1 MNLNKVYLIGRLT
14 QDQEVRITPT
24 GQNVASFGLAT
35 SRIWNDQNGQKQEQ
49 TEFHNIVVWR
59 RLAEIAAQY
68 LKKGQLL
75 MVEGRLQTRN
85 WVGQD
90 GVKRYKTEV
99 VAENFQMGPKA
110 FSAGGN
116 QGAFVPR
123 PASSAPIA
131 PVAGPAEPKEEEI
144 PVIQVEEPNFNNEAG
159 SLEAPVAGEEEVV
172 PF

>member
-14 QDQEVRITPT
+14 QDPEVRITPT

-110 FSAGGN
+110 FSSGGGQSN
-116 QGAFVPR
+116 FAPR
-123 PASSAPIA
+123 PSNAPAAS
-131 PVAGPAEPKEEEI
+131 VAGPAESKEEEI
-144 PVIQVEEPNFNNEAG
+144 PVIQVEEPSFG
-159 SLEAPVAGEEEVV
+159 SETSGLETPVSGEEEVV